1 MTPAIYQG
9 VVFHKRFAPKVH
21 FLKYCI
27 FQILFDLENLALNN
41 GKLKLFGFNRFNLLS
56 FFEKDYGPKKGEIE
70 ESLFDRVKAELQNK
84 ALWNEGDKIY
94 FLTMPRILGF
104 SFNPIS
110 IYFVENSCGGISSI
124 IYEVNNTFGNR
135 HSYILPIKTGDK
147 ILKHSQEKLL
157 HVSPFMDMDMGY
169 DFKLNAPDET
179 FNINIILS
187 KLAGNKKTKILN
199 AGFNAKRQELNDWQ
213 LLKCVLKMP
222 FMTLGVVFAIHW
234 EALHIWL
241 KGIKYRP
248 NPMIEKS
255 SLSINYDH
263 QN

>member
-1 MTPAIYQG
+1 MIPAIYQG
-9 VVFHKRFAPKVH
+9 DVFHKRFTPKVH
-21 FLKYCI
+21 FLKYRI
-27 FQILFDLENLALNN
+27 FQVLFDLENLAINN
-41 GKLKLFGFNRFNLLS
+41 GNLKLLGFNRFNLLS
-56 FFEKDYGPKKGEIE
+56 FFEKDYGPQKGEIE
-70 ESLFDRVKAELQNK
+70 KSLFDRVKAELQNN
-84 ALWNEGDKIY
+84 ALWNDGDKIY

-110 IYFVENSCGGISSI
+110 IYFVENSRGVISAI

-135 HSYILPIKTGDK
+135 HSYILPIKTDDK
-147 ILKHSQEKLL
+147 ILKHTQEKLL

-169 DFKLNAPDET
+169 DFKLNKPDET

-187 KLAGNKKTKILN
+187 KLAGNKKIKILN
-199 AGFNAKRQELNDWQ
+199 AGFNARREKLSDWQ

-234 EALHIWL
+234 EALQIWL

-255 SLSINYDH
+255 SRIDNF
-263 QN
+263 